1 MVKYAK
7 ECINSWDVVKEG
19 EASMANIIN
28 GKEIAQQVRNEVT
41 NQVQQLADQG
51 IIPGLAVIIVGD
63 DPASQIYVRNKEK
76 AAAKAGINGQTIS
89 FPADVV
95 EEDVLNKIQELN
107 QDDTIDAILLQ
118 SPVPKQIDEQKMQS
132 AIDPSK
138 DVDGFNPL
146 NIGKLFANRAGYYP
160 IANTPKGI
168 MRLLAETQVELSG
181 KFIVILGR
189 SILVGRP
196 LFALLEAQNATVAL
210 LHRYTPDELRHNL
223 LQQADVVIAA
233 TGVPG
238 LVQGVDLK
246 AGAVVIDVGI
256 TRLPDGHLTGDVDFT
271 TAQEVAS
278 AITPVP
284 GGVGPMTIATL
295 LQTTVELAVQHHQ
308 MEL

>member
-1 MVKYAK
+1 M
-7 ECINSWDVVKEG
+7 KEG
-19 EASMANIIN
+19 EALMAKLIN
-28 GKEIAQQVRNEVT
+28 GKEIAQHVRNDVQE
-41 NQVQQLADQG
+41 QVEKLATQG
-51 IIPGLAVIIVGD
+51 VIPGIAVIIVGD
-63 DPASQIYVRNKEK
+63 DPASQIYVRNKER

-89 FPADVV
+89 FPADVT
-95 EEDVLNKIQELN
+95 EEELLNKIHQLN
-107 QDDTIDAILLQ
+107 HDDTIDAILLQ
-118 SPVPKQIDEQKMQS
+118 SPVPKHIDEQKMQS
-132 AIDPSK
+132 AIDPTK

-146 NIGKLFANRAGYYP
+146 NIGKLFANRSGYYP
-160 IANTPKGI
+160 VANTPKGI
-168 MRLLAETQVELSG
+168 MTLLAETEVNLTG
-181 KFIVILGR
+181 KFVVILGR

-210 LHRYTPDELRHNL
+210 LHRYTTDELRHEL

-238 LVQGVDLK
+238 LVQGSDLK

-256 TRLPDGHLTGDVDFT
+256 TRLPDGHLTGDVDFK

-295 LQTTVELAVQHHQ
+295 LQTTVELALQHHK

>member
-1 MVKYAK
+1 M
-7 ECINSWDVVKEG
+7 KEG
-19 EASMANIIN
+19 EASMAKLIN
-28 GKEIAQQVRNEVT
+28 GKEIAQHVRNDVQE
-41 NQVQQLADQG
+41 QVEKLATQG
-51 IIPGLAVIIVGD
+51 VIPGIAVIIVGD
-63 DPASQIYVRNKEK
+63 DPASQIYVRNKER

-89 FPADVV
+89 FPADVT
-95 EEDVLNKIQELN
+95 EEELLNKIHQLN
-107 QDDTIDAILLQ
+107 HDDTIDAILLQ
-118 SPVPKQIDEQKMQS
+118 SPVPKHIDEQKMQS
-132 AIDPSK
+132 AIDPTK

-146 NIGKLFANRAGYYP
+146 NIGKLFANRSGYYP
-160 IANTPKGI
+160 VANTPKGI
-168 MRLLAETQVELSG
+168 MTLLAETEVNLTG
-181 KFIVILGR
+181 KFVVILGR

-210 LHRYTPDELRHNL
+210 LHRYTTDELRHEL

-238 LVQGVDLK
+238 LVQGSDLK

-256 TRLPDGHLTGDVDFT
+256 TRLPDGHLTGDVDFK

-295 LQTTVELAVQHHQ
+295 LQTTVELALQHHQ

>member
-1 MVKYAK
+1 M
-7 ECINSWDVVKEG
+7 KEG
-19 EASMANIIN
+19 EASMAKLIN
-28 GKEIAQQVRNEVT
+28 GKEIAQHVRNDVQE
-41 NQVQQLADQG
+41 QVEKLATQG
-51 IIPGLAVIIVGD
+51 VIPGIAVIIVGD
-63 DPASQIYVRNKEK
+63 DPASQIYVRNKER

-89 FPADVV
+89 FPADVT
-95 EEDVLNKIQELN
+95 EEELLNKIHQLN
-107 QDDTIDAILLQ
+107 HDDTIDAILLQ
-118 SPVPKQIDEQKMQS
+118 SPVPKHINEQKMQS
-132 AIDPSK
+132 AIDPTK

-146 NIGKLFANRAGYYP
+146 NIGKLFANRSGYYP
-160 IANTPKGI
+160 VANTPKGI
-168 MRLLAETQVELSG
+168 MTLLAETEVNLTG
-181 KFIVILGR
+181 KFVVILGR

-210 LHRYTPDELRHNL
+210 LHRYTTDELRHEL

-238 LVQGVDLK
+238 LVQGSDLK

-256 TRLPDGHLTGDVDFT
+256 TRLPDGHLTGDVDFK

-295 LQTTVELAVQHHQ
+295 LQTTVELALQHHQ